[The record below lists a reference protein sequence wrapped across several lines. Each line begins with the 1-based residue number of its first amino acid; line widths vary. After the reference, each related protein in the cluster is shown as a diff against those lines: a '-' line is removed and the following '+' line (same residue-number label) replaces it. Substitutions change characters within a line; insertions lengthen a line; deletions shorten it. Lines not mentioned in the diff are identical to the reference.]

1 MHPSPLSQTTS
12 PFTLLLHHSSDVQ
25 FPPRTGASVIG
36 SIVVVVIVVGDEV
49 VVDGGFVDDDC
60 DNVVTTFMVTG
71 SGFVLVEVVGI
82 TEAASTLA

>member
-1 MHPSPLSQTTS
+1 
-12 PFTLLLHHSSDVQ
+12 
-25 FPPRTGASVIG
+25 
-36 SIVVVVIVVGDEV
+36 VVIVVGDEV